1 MQSQKFQIPQI
12 PNEHLST
19 DWVRQL
25 LLIIQQQ
32 ADRIQKLEVEVQEL
46 RDEVA
51 RLKKQK
57 AKPDI
62 KPSNLDKKSDDDK
75 KFGGDGIK
83 RPGSDKKS
91 KKDIP
96 IHEIIRIKPAHIP
109 EGAIFKGVRE
119 FDVQDIRIIP
129 HNTRYEIE
137 EWVDS
142 NDKAIAVEI
151 PNVTAFPH
159 FGGDLIGF
167 ILYQY
172 HQCHVTQPLLLEQ
185 LGEFGVHMSSG
196 QLSKVLTDEVFLKK
210 FHAEKATLLTAG
222 LQTSTYIQTDD
233 TGARHDG
240 KNGYATLVG
249 NEFFS
254 WFESSPSKSRVNFLQ
269 VLQGGKDASV
279 FLINEDAF
287 DYMKEEKLAAASVQ
301 KLKFA
306 QDKSFSSL
314 RDWQQ
319 HLQKLGIKTTSH
331 TRIATEGALFA
342 GALTKGLS
350 RNFIILSDDAGQ
362 FNITLLQHGLCWVH
376 AERLLKKIIAIHPQG
391 QNDLDRVIGDFW
403 DLYRMLKSY
412 RQNPQSFAR
421 QQIEKIFDELFQRIT
436 ACQTLNLALKRL
448 HANRDELLL
457 VLDYPELPLHNNM
470 AESDIREYVK
480 RRKISGATRSLEGQK
495 ARDTFT
501 SLKKT
506 CRKLKISFWEF
517 LKDRIANAGHIAQL
531 AEIIRQA
538 AGNRRLHGQ
547 TLAA

>member
-1 MQSQKFQIPQI
+1 MQSLKFQIPQI
-12 PNEHLST
+12 PSEHLSAT
-19 DWVRQL
+19 WVHQL

-32 ADRIQKLEVEVQEL
+32 SDRIQKLEGEIQEL
-46 RDEVA
+46 RSEIA
-51 RLKKQK
+51 RLKNHKS
-57 AKPDI
+57 KPDI
-62 KPSNLDKKSDDDK
+62 KPSNLDKNSDDDK
-75 KFGGDGIK
+75 KSGGGGK
-83 RPGSDKKS
+83 RPGSEKES

-129 HNTRYEIE
+129 HNTRYQIE

-142 NDKAIAVEI
+142 SDKSIVVEI
-151 PNVTAFPH
+151 PNVTTFPH

-185 LGEFGVHMSSG
+185 LEEFGVRMSSG
-196 QLSKVLTDEVFLKK
+196 QLSKILTDEVFLKK
-210 FHAEKATLLTAG
+210 FHAEKASLLTAG
-222 LQTSTYIQTDD
+222 IQNSTFIQTDD

-249 NEFFS
+249 NDLFS

-269 VLQGGKDASV
+269 VLQGGKEASV
-279 FLINEDAF
+279 FLVNQDAF
-287 DYMKEEKLAAASVQ
+287 DYMNQEKLSTASVQ
-301 KLKFA
+301 KLQSA
-306 QDKSFSSL
+306 QDKNFSSL
-314 RDWQQ
+314 QDWHL
-319 HLQKLGIKTTSH
+319 HLQKLGIKATAH
-331 TRIATEGALFA
+331 VRIATEATLFA
-342 GALTKGLS
+342 GALSKGLS

-362 FNITLLQHGLCWVH
+362 FNIPLLQHGLCWVH

-391 QNDLDRVIGDFW
+391 QSDLDKVIADFW
-403 DLYRMLKSY
+403 DLYRLLKSY
-412 RQNPQSFAR
+412 RQKQESVTR
-421 QQIEKIFDELFQRIT
+421 QQIERIFDELFQRTT

-480 RRKISGATRSLEGQK
+480 RRKISGGTRSLDGQK

-506 CRKLKISFWEF
+506 CRKLKISFWLF

-531 AEIIRQA
+531 AELIRQA
-538 AGNRRLHGQ
+538 AENRRPQVQ